1 MQETPLATQFRKLT
15 EQTDWLEWKV
25 QRLKTQMAMKPQ
37 IDLKMEVKLLVTGL
51 RLSSA
56 RKKKRWLLQKLLKEG
71 RRPLTP

>member
-37 IDLKMEVKLLVTGL
+37 IDLKTEVKLLVTGL